1 MSRWKASKYNGGIM
15 DKGPNPNEKL
25 VKVFDCE
32 QESEAL
38 VVRGLLESNG
48 IDCFMTAVDT
58 DQELFPVG
66 GVIIQVREDQEDE
79 ARRLIEE
86 SRGGAESNLPADA
99 PEALSEE
106 PPQK

>member
-1 MSRWKASKYNGGIM
+1 MEKRP
-15 DKGPNPNEKL
+15 DPNEKL

-38 VVRGLLESNG
+38 VVRGLLEAAG
-48 IDCFMTAVDT
+48 IACFMTALDT

-66 GVIIQVREDQEDE
+66 GVMIQVREDQEDE

-86 SRGGAESNLPADA
+86 SRAAAESNLQDA
-99 PEALSEE
+99 SPEALSEE

>member
-1 MSRWKASKYNGGIM
+1 MEKRP
-15 DKGPNPNEKL
+15 DPNEKL

-38 VVRGLLESNG
+38 VVRGLLQSAG
-48 IDCFMTAVDT
+48 IDCFMTALDT

-66 GVIIQVREDQEDE
+66 GVMIQVREDQEDE

-86 SRGGAESNLPADA
+86 SRAGSESNLQDA
-99 PEALSEE
+99 SPEALSEE

>member
-1 MSRWKASKYNGGIM
+1 MEKRP
-15 DKGPNPNEKL
+15 DPNEKL

-38 VVRGLLESNG
+38 VVRGLLESAG
-48 IDCFMTAVDT
+48 IDCFMTAFDT

-66 GVIIQVREDQEDE
+66 GVMIQVREGQEDE

-86 SRGGAESNLPADA
+86 SRAGAESNLQDA
-99 PEALSEE
+99 SPEALSEE

>member
-1 MSRWKASKYNGGIM
+1 M
-15 DKGPNPNEKL
+15 DTRPDPNEKL

-38 VVRGLLESNG
+38 VVRGLLESAG
-48 IDCFMTAVDT
+48 IDCFMTAQDT

-66 GVIIQVREDQEDE
+66 GVKIQVREEQADE

-86 SRGGAESNLPADA
+86 SRAAAESNLREASAD
-99 PEALSEE
+99 ALSEE
-106 PPQK
+106 PPRQ